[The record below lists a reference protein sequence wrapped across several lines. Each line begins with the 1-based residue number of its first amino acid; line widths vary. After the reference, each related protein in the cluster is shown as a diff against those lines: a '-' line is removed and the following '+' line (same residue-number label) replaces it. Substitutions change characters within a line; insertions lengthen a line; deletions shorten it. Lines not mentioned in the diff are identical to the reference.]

1 MDELLPALEREQA
14 IDVYTINLAGKSSLA
29 EHMVFCTGRSRA
41 HMRRMADMVILS
53 MKARSMEDDFGYVV
67 EGRDCDD
74 WMIADINTIVVHFMT
89 EETRKMLQLEKHWEN
104 MVNDKHR
111 LYGHLS
117 EDEYMDKYGMSEL
130 MTDDDV
136 LNEDDIDHN
145 VWK

>member
-1 MDELLPALEREQA
+1 
-14 IDVYTINLAGKSSLA
+14 
-29 EHMVFCTGRSRA
+29 
-41 HMRRMADMVILS
+41 
-53 MKARSMEDDFGYVV
+53 MKARNMDDEFGYVV

-74 WMIADINTIVVHFMT
+74 WMIADANTIVVHFMT
-89 EETRKMLQLEKHWEN
+89 AETRAMLALEDHWEN

-130 MTDDDV
+130 MT
-136 LNEDDIDHN
+136 EDDLLTQDSIDHD